1 VERCV
6 LEMRG
11 GRLARQAA
19 PMEFAPWLGFHGA
32 ILIRPAMVPREAT
45 GYDCALRMHRRG
57 A

>member
-1 VERCV
+1 
-6 LEMRG
+6 MRG